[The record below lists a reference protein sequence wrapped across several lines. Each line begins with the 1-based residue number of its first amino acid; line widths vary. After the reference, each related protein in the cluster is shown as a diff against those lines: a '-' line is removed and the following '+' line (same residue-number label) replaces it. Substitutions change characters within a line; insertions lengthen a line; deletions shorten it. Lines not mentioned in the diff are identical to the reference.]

1 MMYNRTT
8 ERTATKFVEYLQRT
22 WKNKITAI
30 VLILGGML
38 PVALD
43 GDGTAL
49 LFFGCIAIP
58 MFFAKKNWMMW

>member
-1 MMYNRTT
+1 MMYNR
-8 ERTATKFVEYLQRT
+8 
-22 WKNKITAI
+22 
-30 VLILGGML
+30 
-38 PVALD
+38 LD